1 MNQSKEIIASVV
13 SAAHEVRNE
22 QRTLE
27 YSDQQVLVKVER
39 GGICG
44 SDIHYFQHGRAGMS
58 VLKQP
63 MIIGHEFVGR
73 IAGAPAGSGLRVGQA
88 VAVNPSQ
95 PCNHCQL
102 CLEGKQNLCR
112 EMRFM
117 GSAQFFPHVNGG
129 FANYV
134 AVNAFQCVP
143 YADDADARV
152 IAFAEPLAVAI
163 HAIRQAGDL
172 VGKKVL
178 VTGSGPIGC
187 LVIAAALAA
196 GAAEIVATDM
206 SERCRKLAQQMGA
219 TAAVDPTDQQITAK
233 WQENGGYFDIC
244 FEASGAAAAIAS
256 TVGFTRPKG
265 RIVQLGMGAASTEF
279 PLGPLL
285 VKEIEL
291 AGSFRFIHEFETAV
305 RWLESGRINPL
316 PLLSAEFPQQQLVE
330 ALETASDKNLAAK
343 VQLVFA

>member
-1 MNQSKEIIASVV
+1 MMKKSKQITATVV
-13 SAAHEVRNE
+13 SAAQDVRNE
-22 QRTLE
+22 SRVLE
-27 YSDQQVLVKVER
+27 YADEKVLIKVER

-44 SDIHYFQHGRAGMS
+44 SDIHYYLHGRAGMS

-63 MIIGHEFVGR
+63 MIIGHEFVGQV
-73 IAGAPAGSGLRVGQA
+73 AEAPPESALKIGQR

-95 PCNHCQL
+95 PCNDCPL

-117 GSAQFFPHVNGG
+117 GSAQFYPHVDGG
-129 FANYV
+129 FADYV
-134 AVNAFQCVP
+134 AVNARQCIP
-143 YADDADARV
+143 YSDNADAKI

-163 HAIRQAGDL
+163 HAIHQAGDM

-187 LVIAAALAA
+187 LVMAAAYAA

-206 SERCRKLAQQMGA
+206 SARCRTLALEMGA
-219 TAAVDPTDQQITAK
+219 STAADPTDVATTSA

-244 FEASGAAAAIAS
+244 FEASGAPAAIAS

-265 RIVQLGMGAASTEF
+265 RIVQLGMGAASLEF
-279 PLGPLL
+279 PLGALL

-291 AGSFRFIHEFETAV
+291 VGSFRFISEFETAV

-316 PLLSAEFPQQQLVE
+316 PLLSAEFSQEEVVQ
-330 ALETASDKNLAAK
+330 ALEIACDKSRAAK
-343 VQLVFA
+343 VQIVF